1 MNRENLFT
9 VLIPHYNQQEL
20 WKTAV
25 LSVLEQ
31 DYPYIELIFVDDASE
46 SFAPQEVE
54 CFIQDHADNNL
65 VSYRILVNESNLG
78 TVKSLNHAHK
88 YCNGRYI
95 LHFAAD
101 DCLYNA
107 DVLKHFVSCL
117 EQKTADVLGIY
128 GRCLKCDGDLN
139 NLEEDFLPRERA
151 LEMNYKNSQQQFTE
165 LLYSCCFP
173 LGATAFIFGE
183 LKIYTPFCEDYFL
196 HEDWP
201 FFLKATRLGKKF
213 AFADFPALLYRAG
226 GVSRPVTPEATNVR
240 RLLYQDYFHLHEK
253 EIFPFTKGLKGK
265 QLAELLKH
273 YDDVRRDAQ
282 PFLGEHQLI
291 KRYQLLQYNI
301 RFLTAFWKQICSEQ
315 RSLLVGA
322 FLAVLA
328 IIPDSILLV
337 YLWQDELPEAIIV
350 LLLIRAILCT
360 AMLLF
365 FCKGIVSGYRN
376 IKYYLFS
383 PYR

>member
-1 MNRENLFT
+1 M
-9 VLIPHYNQQEL
+9 
-20 WKTAV
+20 
-25 LSVLEQ
+25 
-31 DYPYIELIFVDDASE
+31 
-46 SFAPQEVE
+46 
-54 CFIQDHADNNL
+54 
-65 VSYRILVNESNLG
+65 
-78 TVKSLNHAHK
+78 
-88 YCNGRYI
+88 
-95 LHFAAD
+95 
-101 DCLYNA
+101 
-107 DVLKHFVSCL
+107 
-117 EQKTADVLGIY
+117 
-128 GRCLKCDGDLN
+128 
-139 NLEEDFLPRERA
+139 
-151 LEMNYKNSQQQFTE
+151 
-165 LLYSCCFP
+165 
-173 LGATAFIFGE
+173 
-183 LKIYTPFCEDYFL
+183 
-196 HEDWP
+196 
-201 FFLKATRLGKKF
+201 
-213 AFADFPALLYRAG
+213 
-226 GVSRPVTPEATNVR
+226 TPEATKAR
-240 RLLYQDYFHLHEK
+240 KLLYQDYFHLHEK

-265 QLAELLKH
+265 QLAELLRH

-350 LLLIRAILCT
+350 LLLIRAILCI

-365 FCKGIVSGYRN
+365 FCKGIVSGYKN